1 MKVITL
7 SEANSMKAEEIRRC
21 NNERAYTGN
30 STAEQRIQFIEN
42 MSDEEYMKTY
52 NEVASKENAK
62 AAAAKE
68 KKSAVCAERKAT
80 GKSKKAYRAEYD
92 ALMAEYKKT
101 GSTEAKNSAK
111 AIAKFAF

>member
-1 MKVITL
+1 MNTITL
-7 SEANSMKAEEIRRC
+7 SEVNSMKAEEIRRC
-21 NNERAYTGN
+21 NSERTYTGN

-42 MSDEEYMKTY
+42 MSDEEYMKMY
-52 NEVASKENAK
+52 NEVAAKENAK

-68 KKSAVCAERKAT
+68 KKTALSAERKAT